1 MFKPLSFSIKNKII
15 IILFYFIQK
24 SNIKWLKINKIYLTQ
39 IKDNIHHYQLIIII
53 ESFYKN

>member
-24 SNIKWLKINKIYLTQ
+24 SNIKWLKINKIYLNPD
-39 IKDNIHHYQLIIII
+39 KR
-53 ESFYKN
+53 